1 LAPEGLAS
9 NFSLMRT
16 SHAIAR
22 AALGMLC
29 AAACNT
35 DEPSGVRGRGLAE
48 STLPAVDQARVYE
61 AAARTAFDVDDPTL
75 SLLLDARQLPRDV
88 GLAAS
93 GRVTDAVAA
102 TLKQRGVIRGICEPS
117 LTSTRGAP
125 RCTAARPGYVV
136 RFSPVFAMRG
146 DSVQVYMYA
155 QKYDTPGSEMSQA
168 LRFERAYQ
176 VVRRGDDWR
185 AAREGRVP
193 KEIRGEK
200 R

>member
-1 LAPEGLAS
+1 
-9 NFSLMRT
+9 MRT
-16 SHAIAR
+16 SRAIAR
-22 AALGMLC
+22 AAFGVLC
-29 AAACNT
+29 ATACKT
-35 DEPSGVRGRGLAE
+35 DEPSGVRGRGLVE
-48 STLPAVDQARVYE
+48 STLPAADQARVYE
-61 AAARTAFDVDDPTL
+61 AAARTAWEVDDPNL

-88 GLAAS
+88 GLAVS

-102 TLKQRGVIRGICEPS
+102 AMRQRGVIRGVCEPS
-117 LTSTRGAP
+117 LAGTRGAP
-125 RCTAARPGYVV
+125 LCTAARPGYVV

-155 QKYDTPGSEMSQA
+155 QKYDTPGSERSQA

-176 VVRRGDDWR
+176 VVRRGDEWR

-193 KEIRGEK
+193 KEIRGET

>member
-1 LAPEGLAS
+1 
-9 NFSLMRT
+9 MRK
-16 SHAIAR
+16 SHAIGRVAL
-22 AALGMLC
+22 AALC
-29 AAACNT
+29 ATACNT
-35 DEPSGVRGRGLAE
+35 DEPSGVRGRGLVE
-48 STLPAVDQARVYE
+48 STLRAADQARVYE
-61 AAARTAFDVDDPTL
+61 AAARTAFEVDDPGL

-88 GLAAS
+88 GLAAA

-102 TLKQRGVIRGICEPS
+102 ALRQRGVIRGTCEPP
-117 LTSTRGAP
+117 LAGTRGAP
-125 RCTAARPGYVV
+125 RCPAVRPGYVV
-136 RFSPVFAMRG
+136 RFSPVFTLRG

>member
-1 LAPEGLAS
+1 
-9 NFSLMRT
+9 MRT
-16 SHAIAR
+16 FRAIAKVG
-22 AALGMLC
+22 LGMLC
-29 AAACNT
+29 ATACNT

-48 STLPAVDQARVYE
+48 STLPAADQARVYE
-61 AAARTAFDVDDPTL
+61 AAARTAFEVDDPSL

-88 GLAAS
+88 GLAAT
-93 GRVTDAVAA
+93 GRVTDTVAA
-102 TLKQRGVIRGICEPS
+102 ALRQRGVVRGTCEPS
-117 LTSTRGAP
+117 LTTTRGAP

-136 RFSPVFAMRG
+136 RFSPVFALRG

-155 QKYDTPGSEMSQA
+155 QKYDTPGGEMSQA

-176 VVRRGDDWR
+176 VVKRGDEWR

-193 KEIRGEK
+193 KEIRGET